1 MKKVITL
8 VLTLCLLVLSNTMF
22 AQATESGDTL
32 IIGPQNH
39 DGTNIGAL
47 NYYINSDTTSNGER
61 AHKVY
66 KILRGATYILTATIS
81 ANFPF
86 ILVADPAD
94 DENKPPVIR
103 AGLKEDGSTVA
114 PLMDIAD
121 DWIMKNVYV
130 SGIAPTGDASI
141 SWYVIQVT
149 KPYAQVMLDGCVFE
163 NTNAGWCFIHNYF
176 GGVHASITVKNSV
189 IRNNLNKGG
198 TWAGAFMGLTI
209 TDTIRL
215 INNTFFNL
223 QGPAFQ
229 GDEKKGILYTD
240 VDHNTFVNGLVH
252 QWTHNM
258 PVEMHVTNNIFY
270 NCYSYSG
277 GPFEVNKHPDKEF
290 HGIIH
295 LFTFNPHL
303 LDSMWVA
310 QYDPNGD
317 GTLTED
323 EREYELKNNAWFYSN
338 EITGYWSAFDSLA
351 TQSWYNNAVKEYF
364 VNNQAEKQVTI
375 VGGAKNGG
383 DTTWTYAPHPLFVE
397 NNTMNEN
404 PGFVNT
410 GGSEA
415 KLASNLTSIREG
427 TGGVL
432 WNYETDGSLTQFEWP
447 LPEDLSYTNAT
458 LLTAADGFPVGDLN
472 WFPDKKADWITGV
485 ETNKNNLTNKFELT
499 QNYPNPFNP
508 TTNIQFSIPENGLVS
523 LKVFN
528 VLGEEVTE
536 LVNKELASG
545 TYNVNFD
552 ASKLTSGI
560 YFYTLSS
567 GNYVQTKKMM
577 LLK

>member
-1 MKKVITL
+1 MKKIITFVFL
-8 VLTLCLLVLSNTMF
+8 ICAFAFSSSLF
-22 AQATESGDTL
+22 AQATEKGDTL

-47 NYYINSDTTSNGER
+47 NYYINSDTTDSGER
-61 AHKVY
+61 AHSVY
-66 KILRGATYILTATIS
+66 KILRGQTYILTATIS

-86 ILVADPAD
+86 VLVADAPD
-94 DENKPPVIR
+94 DANKPPVIR
-103 AGLKEDGSTVA
+103 AGLKEDGSTVS

-149 KPYAQVMLDGCVFE
+149 KPYAKVMLDGCVFE

-176 GGVHASITVKNSV
+176 GGTHASITVKNST
-189 IRNNLNKGG
+189 IRNSLNKGG

-229 GDEKKGILYTD
+229 GDEQKGILYTE

-258 PVEMHVTNNIFY
+258 PVEMKVTNNIFY
-270 NCYSYSG
+270 NCYSLSG
-277 GPFEVNKHPDKEF
+277 GPVEVNKHPDKEF

-295 LFTFNPHL
+295 LFRSTYL
-303 LDSMWVA
+303 LDSMWVDK
-310 QYDPNGD
+310 YDPNGD
-317 GTLTED
+317 GVLKEE
-323 EREYELKNNAWFYSN
+323 ERAYTLKNNAWFYSQ
-338 EITGYWSAFDSLA
+338 EIKDYWAAFDSLA
-351 TQSWYNNAVKEYF
+351 TQSWYNNAVKEFF
-364 VNNQAEKQVTI
+364 VNNQSEKEVTI
-375 VGGAKNGG
+375 VGGAKDGS
-383 DTTWTYAPHPLFVE
+383 DTTWTYPAHPLFVE
-397 NNTMNEN
+397 MNTMEEN
-404 PGFVNT
+404 PGFTNT

-415 KLASNLTSIREG
+415 KLAANLTGIRDG
-427 TGGVL
+427 SGGVL

-447 LPEDLSYTNAT
+447 LPEDLSYSNAT

-472 WFPDKKADWITGV
+472 WFPDKKADWITDV
-485 ETNKNNLTNKFELT
+485 EENGHKVIDEYRVS

-508 TTNIQFSIPENGLVS
+508 STNIEFAIPENGLVS
-523 LKVFN
+523 LKVYN
-528 VLGEEVTE
+528 VLGEEVAE
-536 LVNKELASG
+536 LINKELTTG
-545 TYNVNFD
+545 TYTVNFN

-567 GNYVQTKKMM
+567 GNFVQTKKML